1 MPLAGDAALL
11 AIVLAMFGLMALGI
25 PIFVSIG
32 LSAFTGLALIFGLR
46 QALFDF
52 ASFLW
57 QSLNSFELVTIPL
70 FVFAAMLVREAE
82 VGDELF
88 AFAKACIG
96 SLPNGLGVAVVLT
109 CAIFA
114 GITGS
119 SPVTAVTVGLIA
131 LPALARE
138 GYSDRLRGA
147 LVAGGGTLGILL
159 PPSLPLIIYGVLT
172 ETSIGSL
179 FVATVIPGLLL
190 AALFSFY
197 VAVVFRPRVR
207 PPSYSRD
214 ERRRVLRQG
223 LPIVVLPIFII
234 VSIYFGLVTPTET
247 GAVATVYVLGL
258 GFVRKRLD
266 IQKVWRAARAAALIS
281 SMLLLIF
288 GTGSVFARYSAML
301 QLPQKIAAA
310 VGGLQG
316 GPLVVFTGIVV
327 IDLFLGTF
335 LESGALTILTI
346 PIFFP
351 IAQAIGLDP
360 VQFGVMIAVNQEI
373 AQIHPPAGLNLVT
386 VSSISDIP
394 LTRMMVSILPFI
406 AIELAMIY
414 LLYFFP
420 QLTLFLPHH
429 MIMR

>member
-1 MPLAGDAALL
+1 MPFADSATLL
-11 AIVLAMFGLMALGI
+11 LIALAMFALMAIGI

-32 LSAFTGLALIFGLR
+32 LAAFAGLALMFGPQ
-46 QALFDF
+46 QAMVDF
-52 ASFLW
+52 TSFLW

-70 FVFAAMLVREAE
+70 FVLAAMLVQAAE

-88 AFAKACIG
+88 DFAKACIG
-96 SLPNGLGVAVVLT
+96 AVPNGLGAAVILT

-172 ETSIGSL
+172 QTSIGSL
-179 FVATVIPGLLL
+179 FIATILPGLLL
-190 AALFSFY
+190 AALFTLY
-197 VAVVFRPRVR
+197 VVLFCRPRLRAR
-207 PPSYSRD
+207 PYTRH
-214 ERRRVLRQG
+214 ERLAVLRRG
-223 LPIVVLPIFII
+223 LPVVILPVFII

-247 GAVATVYVLGL
+247 GAVAVAYVLALGL
-258 GFVRKRLD
+258 WRKRLD
-266 IQKVWRAARAAALIS
+266 LAKIFGAARNAALTS

-301 QLPQKIAAA
+301 QLPQKVAASVGA
-310 VGGLQG
+310 LPGGGL
-316 GPLVVFTGIVV
+316 LVFTGIVV
-327 IDLFLGTF
+327 TDLLLGTF

-386 VSSISDIP
+386 VSSISNIP

-406 AIELAMIY
+406 AIEIVMLY

-420 QLTLFLPHH
+420 PLTLFLPSH
-429 MIMR
+429 MSMR